1 MCDRSP
7 LGAQSDRLER
17 CLARAQARRLD
28 SRRPPLTLSVT
39 LQAEAAM
46 KPAGD
51 GRSAPNSHP
60 RLAHPMGQKPLSAEF
75 CRCM

>member
-17 CLARAQARRLD
+17 CSARAQARRLR
-28 SRRPPLTLSVT
+28 SRRPPLT